1 LITIDFSKNSYDE
14 AEKNI
19 KEAKLENNVTQIL

>member
-1 LITIDFSKNSYDE
+1 LVTIDFSKNSYDE

-19 KEAKLENNVTQIL
+19 KEAKLEDTVTQVL